1 MHHSSASRTVS
12 IGRHSPN
19 RPYQVQKGR
28 DTMQKKNVDY
38 AAYEYN
44 VYVRCN
50 NNGRKQQLPD
60 SEKTAGRGALITII
74 NTSSQGEQTTALSML
89 LAPRKKRI

>member
-1 MHHSSASRTVS
+1 M
-12 IGRHSPN
+12 PN
-19 RPYQVQKGR
+19 RPYQVQKGKGHNAK
-28 DTMQKKNVDY
+28 KKNVDY

-60 SEKTAGRGALITII
+60 SEKNSG
-74 NTSSQGEQTTALSML
+74 GEG
-89 LAPRKKRI
+89 I

>member
-1 MHHSSASRTVS
+1 
-12 IGRHSPN
+12 
-19 RPYQVQKGR
+19 
-28 DTMQKKNVDY
+28 MQKKIVDY

-60 SEKTAGRGALITII
+60 SEKNSG
-74 NTSSQGEQTTALSML
+74 GEG
-89 LAPRKKRI
+89 I